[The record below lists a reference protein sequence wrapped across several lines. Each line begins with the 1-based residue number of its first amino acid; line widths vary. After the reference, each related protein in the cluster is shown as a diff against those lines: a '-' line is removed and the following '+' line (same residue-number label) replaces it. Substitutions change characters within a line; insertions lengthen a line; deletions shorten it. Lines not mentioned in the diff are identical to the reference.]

1 MSLRTLV
8 LLPALTLP
16 LLGCPGGGSA
26 PAPQK
31 TKTAAAATPK
41 KTKAP
46 EKPKKPFV
54 RAELKTP
61 WKDAKVG
68 QFAVYEMKQ
77 MGGKKM
83 RFEVTKVEDRTVT
96 YKITR
101 PGGGSS
107 EDTIDLAEKDEKY
120 QVPTELLGVLKD
132 KIEDKKMK
140 VGEAEIS
147 VKVIKRELK
156 GGGSTENWITTEL
169 PPFMEALSGSAT
181 AQSSKDGAVHFILV
195 EFGGAK

>member
-16 LLGCPGGGSA
+16 LLGCPSGGGT

-41 KTKAP
+41 PSKAP

-68 QFAVYEMKQ
+68 QYAVYTMAQ
-77 MGGKKM
+77 MGGKKL
-83 RFEVTKVEDRTVT
+83 RFEVKKVEDRTVT
-96 YKITR
+96 YTITR
-101 PGGGSS
+101 PGGSS
-107 EDTIDLAEKDEKY
+107 DDDTVDLAEKDEKY

-156 GGGSTENWITTEL
+156 GGGSTENWITTDV

-181 AQSSKDGAVHFILV
+181 AKSSKDGGVQFTLV
-195 EFGGAK
+195 EFGGGN

>member
-8 LLPALTLP
+8 LLPVLTLP
-16 LLGCPGGGSA
+16 LLGCPSGGA
-26 PAPQK
+26 AAPQK
-31 TKTAAAATPK
+31 TETAASSATPK
-41 KTKAP
+41 KSKAP
-46 EKPKKPFV
+46 AKPKKPFV

-68 QFAVYEMKQ
+68 QYAVYTMAQ
-77 MGGKKM
+77 MGGKKL

-101 PGGGSS
+101 PGGSS
-107 EDTIDLAEKDEKY
+107 DEDTVDLAEKDEKY

-140 VGEAEIS
+140 VGEGEIS
-147 VKVIKRELK
+147 VKVIKRQIK
-156 GGGSTENWITTEL
+156 GGGSTENWITLEV

-181 AQSSKDGAVHFILV
+181 ARSSKDGGVQFTLV
-195 EFGGAK
+195 EFGGGK